1 MSNIMW
7 NHAEVR
13 RAAKDAAYASAT
25 LSGVS
30 LSSPATGSEAQATL
44 NEKMQ
49 GLKQAISKMAE
60 TVKNTGD
67 ALTTADK
74 NFRDNETYNAGKII
88 KAGRYPDNSAM

>member
-7 NHAEVR
+7 NHAEVQ

-25 LSGVS
+25 LNGVS
-30 LSSPATGSEAQATL
+30 LTSPATGSEAQATL

-60 TVKNTGD
+60 TVKTTGD

-74 NFRDNETYNAGKII
+74 NFRENETYNTGKIM
-88 KAGRYPDNSAM
+88 KSGRYPDNSAM